1 MIIDLQ
7 KEFDEDKELL
17 DLLNNNTNSKKNER
31 RKYVSIK
38 ESDIIPEVDEK
49 TKTLSKLSKSKTS
62 NFQED
67 EDEKP
72 KTNIICQIDNKEL
85 YNKVAKLLI
94 SITDKELLKS
104 RKITSLFSIRE
115 NALAAIC
122 FFCAILIFFLSSI
135 GLISIWCL
143 QGIAPP

>member
-49 TKTLSKLSKSKTS
+49 TKSNKSPCS
-62 NFQED
+62 R
-67 EDEKP
+67 
-72 KTNIICQIDNKEL
+72 
-85 YNKVAKLLI
+85 YSVLI
-94 SITDKELLKS
+94 
-104 RKITSLFSIRE
+104 
-115 NALAAIC
+115 
-122 FFCAILIFFLSSI
+122 
-135 GLISIWCL
+135 
-143 QGIAPP
+143 

>member
-62 NFQED
+62 YFQED
-67 EDEKP
+67 ESP
-72 KTNIICQIDNKEL
+72 HC
-85 YNKVAKLLI
+85 
-94 SITDKELLKS
+94 
-104 RKITSLFSIRE
+104 RH
-115 NALAAIC
+115 
-122 FFCAILIFFLSSI
+122 
-135 GLISIWCL
+135 
-143 QGIAPP
+143 P

>member
-1 MIIDLQ
+1 MTFAKSDSLRIEIISII
-7 KEFDEDKELL
+7 FVITVIFKELAAI
-17 DLLNNNTNSKKNER
+17 S
-31 RKYVSIK
+31 
-38 ESDIIPEVDEK
+38 
-49 TKTLSKLSKSKTS
+49 
-62 NFQED
+62 F
-67 EDEKP
+67 
-72 KTNIICQIDNKEL
+72 
-85 YNKVAKLLI
+85 AI
-94 SITDKELLKS
+94 SIFVVVIS